1 MTDQNGHT
9 TIMIVDDNPSNLRLL
24 LELLHSKGYRVVAFT
39 GGAQALAA
47 AAENPPDLI
56 LLDIWMPQ
64 MDGFE
69 VCRRLKADVA
79 LQDIP
84 VLFVSALTETE
95 DKVKA
100 FAAGGADYVTKP
112 FQPEEVYARVQTH
125 LKNRSLQCRLLEQND
140 ELEQLV
146 AERTRELAEA
156 NQQLSEAIRLK
167 DDFLRMI
174 SHEIRTPANG
184 VLGMG
189 MLMADMCPDT
199 EDSALY
205 NQVFAESSTRLLNLI
220 EDATL
225 LADTYHLTRM
235 RQESTSFSLILG
247 EVMASLPEIHVA
259 LHIEAVQ
266 EPFFLRGNPALLKQA
281 MMSIVRLAS
290 FFCRDSHVVPLSGSV
305 QDGRLCLDFPMD
317 NLMLTSEQ
325 AADFFRIESTVRTSS
340 LAEQMGLAPV
350 VAEKIVSAFGGD
362 MRFVRKDGNCGVMVV
377 RLVGELR

>member
-69 VCRRLKADVA
+69 VCRRLKADEA

-156 NQQLSEAIRLK
+156 NHQLSEAIRLK

-189 MLMADMCPDT
+189 MLLADMCPDT
-199 EDSALY
+199 EECVLY
-205 NQVFAESSTRLLNLI
+205 SNVFAESSARLLNLI

>member
-1 MTDQNGHT
+1 MTDPNDQT
-9 TIMIVDDNPSNLRLL
+9 TIMIVDDSPANLKLL
-24 LELLHSKGYRVVAFT
+24 LELLHTKGYRVVAFT

-69 VCRRLKADVA
+69 VCRRLKADES

-84 VLFVSALTETE
+84 VLFVSALTDTE
-95 DKVKA
+95 DKMKA
-100 FAAGGADYVTKP
+100 FAMGGADYVTKP

-125 LKNRSLQCRLLEQND
+125 LKSRSLQCRLLQHNED
-140 ELEQLV
+140 LEQLV

-189 MLMADMCPDT
+189 MLMADMCPDS
-199 EDSALY
+199 EDSAVY
-205 NQVFAESSTRLLNLI
+205 SQVFEESSARLLNLI

-225 LADTYHLTRM
+225 LADTDHLIRM
-235 RQESTSFSLILG
+235 RQEKSSFSLLLG
-247 EVMASLPEIHVA
+247 EVLASIPEIHVR
-259 LHIEAVQ
+259 LNLQAVQ
-266 EPFFLRGNPALLKQA
+266 EPFFLQGNPALLKQA
-281 MMSIVRLAS
+281 ITSIIRLAS
-290 FFCRDSHVVPLSGSV
+290 FFCQDRHVVPLTGTF
-305 QDGRLCLDFPMD
+305 QDGRLCLDFTLD
-317 NLMLTSEQ
+317 NMQLSREQ
-325 AADFFRIESTVRTSS
+325 AADFFRIESTVRSAS
-340 LAEQMGLAPV
+340 VAEQMGLAPV
-350 VAEKIVSAFGGD
+350 VAEKIVSAFGGQ
-362 MRFVRKDGNCGVMVV
+362 MQLVVKEGNTGVLGVRV
-377 RLVGELR
+377 VGEL